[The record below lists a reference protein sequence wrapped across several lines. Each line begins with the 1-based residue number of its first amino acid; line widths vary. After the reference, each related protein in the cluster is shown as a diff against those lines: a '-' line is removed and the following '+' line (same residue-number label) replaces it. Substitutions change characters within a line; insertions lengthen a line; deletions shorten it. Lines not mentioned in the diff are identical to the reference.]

1 LLPAPYS
8 DSVVIN
14 FSDVTRHTTISGVTF
29 KLALPVP
36 ERSRQRCA
44 LEGITTDGAEILGQM
59 AGWYV
64 YIIRTD

>member
-1 LLPAPYS
+1 
-8 DSVVIN
+8 
-14 FSDVTRHTTISGVTF
+14 VTRHTTISGVTF